1 MGNRPQ
7 RHRHYGRHAAAA
19 VESRRAEGPAM
30 LAAPSATSPVILAV
44 LPLAE
49 SYSTSTWPIAS
60 PRFTCPWQATD

>member
-1 MGNRPQ
+1 
-7 RHRHYGRHAAAA
+7 
-19 VESRRAEGPAM
+19 M

-60 PRFTCPWQATD
+60 PRFTCPGQATD